1 MYLGE
6 KLKPQLIQWIHAN
19 HWEYSEWLY
28 AAIVAGIFL
37 ITAVVLHLLLHSV
50 LLRSIKR
57 RANKTQTFWSLA
69 LTEHKLLKYLALVF
83 QGLVLLAQARLWLPK
98 DSEILSLISTLANL
112 WILFYSVLSIFSLLN
127 FVESIFKSGGQKH
140 NLPVRGMLQSVKLI
154 AALTAIIFAISLLI
168 GESPLI
174 LLSGLG
180 AMTAVFLLVFK
191 DVLLGFVAG
200 IQLSANDMLALG
212 DWLEMPKY
220 NADGEVIDISLTT
233 VKVRNWDNTITTI
246 PAYSLIADSFKN
258 WRGMSES
265 GGRRIKRA
273 VLIDATS
280 VQFLQPEDIVRLRRT
295 ALLSDYIEQKIT
307 EIEAE
312 NQQSGLDLSSP
323 VNGRRLTNLG
333 TFRAYLTVYLRQ
345 HKSIHTTMTQLVRQ
359 LAPEPNGIPLEIYAF
374 ANDTGWANYEAIQG
388 DIFDHIFAI
397 LPEFGLRVY
406 QSPSGHD
413 MQHINVPLA
422 AQPIL

>member
-6 KLKPQLIQWIHAN
+6 LLKPRLVNWIHAN
-19 HWEYSEWLY
+19 HWEYKEWVY
-28 AAIVAGIFL
+28 AAIVASIFV

-50 LLRSIKR
+50 LLPAIKR
-57 RANKTQTFWSLA
+57 RAQRKQTQWRLA
-69 LTEHKLLKYLALVF
+69 LTEHRLLNHIALVF
-83 QGLVLLAQARLWLPK
+83 QGLVLLGQTRLWLPH
-98 DSEILSLISTLANL
+98 DSETYGLLYTLAHL
-112 WILFYSVLSIFSLLN
+112 WIMFYSLLAIFSLLN
-127 FVESIFKSGGQKH
+127 FLEDTLKLSSHRH
-140 NLPVRGMLQSVKLI
+140 NLPVRGILQSVKLI
-154 AALTAIIFAISLLI
+154 AALTTIIFAISLLI
-168 GESPLI
+168 GKSPLI

-180 AMTAVFLLVFK
+180 AMTAVLLILFK

-220 NADGEVIDISLTT
+220 NADGEVTDINLTT

-246 PAYSLIADSFKN
+246 PAYALIADSFKN

-273 VLIDATS
+273 IFIDATS
-280 VQFLQPEDIVRLRRT
+280 VQFLQAEDILRLRRT
-295 ALLSDYIEQKIT
+295 ALLSDYIEQKIE
-307 EIEAE
+307 EIEDE
-312 NQQSGLDLSSP
+312 NQKSGLDLSSP

-333 TFRAYLTVYLRQ
+333 TFRAYLIAYLRQ
-345 HKSIHTTMTQLVRQ
+345 HKAIHTTMTQLVRQ

-374 ANDTGWANYEAIQG
+374 TNDTRWVNYEAIQS

-406 QSPSGHD
+406 QAPSGHD
-413 MQHINVPLA
+413 MQRIGTPFGN
-422 AQPIL
+422 

>member
-6 KLKPQLIQWIHAN
+6 KLKPYIVQWVHAN
-19 HWEYSEWLY
+19 HWEYREWVY
-28 AAIVAGIFL
+28 VAIVMGIIL
-37 ITAVVLHLLLHSV
+37 VTAIVLHFLLHSV
-50 LLRSIKR
+50 LLRIIKR
-57 RANKTQTFWSLA
+57 YVANTKNQWSLA
-69 LTEHKLLKYLALVF
+69 LTEHKPLSRIALVF
-83 QGLVLLAQARLWLPK
+83 QGLVLLGQSRLWLPN
-98 DSEILSLISTLANL
+98 DSGMFSLISALAHL
-112 WILFYSVLSIFSLLN
+112 WILFFSLLSLFALLN
-127 FVESIFKSGGQKH
+127 FLEATLKPGSQKH
-140 NLPVRGMLQSVKLI
+140 NLPLRGIFQSIKLI

-168 GESPLI
+168 GKSPLI
-174 LLSGLG
+174 LLGGLG

-200 IQLSANDMLALG
+200 IQLSANDMLAHG

-220 NADGEVIDISLTT
+220 SADGEVIDISLTT

-246 PAYSLIADSFKN
+246 PAYALIADSFKN

-273 VLIDATS
+273 IFIDATS
-280 VQFLQPEDIVRLRRT
+280 VQFLQPEDIERLRRT
-295 ALLSDYIEQKIT
+295 ALLSDYIEQKIN
-307 EIEAE
+307 EIDEE
-312 NQQSGLDLSSP
+312 NQKSGLDLSSP

-333 TFRAYLTVYLRQ
+333 TFRAYLIVYLRQ

-374 ANDTGWANYEAIQG
+374 TNDTRWVNYEAIQS
-388 DIFDHIFAI
+388 DIFDHIFAV

-406 QSPSGHD
+406 QAPSGYD
-413 MQHINVPLA
+413 MQHINLPLGN
-422 AQPIL
+422 